1 MEYPDFLNHIYLLI
15 QLLFE
20 IEYVQLHEIYLNN
33 FVNNYEDV
41 ANEHNHDLIEI
52 KYSLYEY

>member
-41 ANEHNHDLIEI
+41 ANEHNRDLIEI

>member
-1 MEYPDFLNHIYLLI
+1 MEYPDFLNHICLLI

-41 ANEHNHDLIEI
+41 ANEHNPDLIEI
-52 KYSLYEY
+52 KYNLYEY